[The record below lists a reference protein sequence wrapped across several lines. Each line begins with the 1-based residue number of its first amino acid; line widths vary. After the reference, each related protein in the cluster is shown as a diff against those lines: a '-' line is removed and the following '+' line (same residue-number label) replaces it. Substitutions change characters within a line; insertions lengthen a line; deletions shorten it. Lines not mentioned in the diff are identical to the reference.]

1 MVEKQTRPR
10 WLGGLPAAGLENL
23 RARAREETAAYL
35 EKCTEGEVEALRA
48 DLESELAQ
56 IETPLS
62 APSAAAMDDTMQR
75 QQIVLGSLQAFEKRS

>member
-23 RARAREETAAYL
+23 KERAREETAAYL

-75 QQIVLGSLQAFEKRS
+75 QQIVLGSLQAFEKRR